1 MAIKAERD
9 LDKYPNPWYKEP
21 WPWILMSGPILAIIG
36 CIITIYLAFS
46 QNIDNEIKLQG
57 YIQGKFV
64 SRDGKDIPHVFT
76 PKAEE
81 SQQQSSQ

>member
-1 MAIKAERD
+1 MASNTERD

-46 QNIDNEIKLQG
+46 QNIDNEVKLQG

-64 SRDGKDIPHVFT
+64 SRDGKDIPRVFA
-76 PKAEE
+76 PKEQDE
-81 SQQQSSQ
+81 QKSSQ